1 MDRLTIF
8 SLAFGIAYV
17 CAYYFSVQLFE
28 YYPLSGDLRFAWD
41 NDPTQQTIRWYG
53 WLATAAL
60 AGLIAALILPRRLT
74 ARISPDLLWVVL
86 VVLVVAVFMYE
97 RRWFL

>member
-1 MDRLTIF
+1 MDRLTVF
-8 SLAFGIAYV
+8 SVVFGIAYV
-17 CAYYFSVQLFE
+17 CAYYFNYPLFE
-28 YYPLSGDLRFAWD
+28 YYPLTGSLRFPWD

-60 AGLIAALILPRRLT
+60 SALLMSLVLPRRLA

-86 VVLVVAVFMYE
+86 VVLVVAVLMYE